1 MEPDTMASLLFLLV
15 IAALGFITMKAAEVR
30 RAKGSPVPWFIGGAM
45 IPLVALP
52 AALLPLDLQLDPN
65 RKLDRVLLKIIDL
78 NLKIWSNRDGRY

>member
-52 AALLPLDLQLDPN
+52 AALLQLDPN
-65 RKLDRVLLKIIDL
+65 RELDRVLLKIIDL

>member
-1 MEPDTMASLLFLLV
+1 MEPDTMVSLLFFLV
-15 IAALGFITMKAAEVR
+15 IAALGFITMKAAEIR
-30 RAKGSPVPWFIGGAM
+30 RAKGSPVLWFIAGAM

-52 AALLPLDLQLDPN
+52 AALLQLVPN

>member
-1 MEPDTMASLLFLLV
+1 MEPNTMASLLFLLV
-15 IAALGFITMKAAEVR
+15 IAALGFITMKAAEMR
-30 RAKGSPVPWFIGGAM
+30 RAKGSPALWFIAGAM

-65 RKLDRVLLKIIDL
+65 RKLDRVLFDL